1 MLSAAVPHEAAP
13 VRRLAQVISMA
24 PCCGLPC
31 RSHVDAAPEA
41 LAQYLP
47 PLSSRGRPRPQG
59 RHSKR
64 AGGDPRGS
72 PGPAA
77 DAGRAPHPPV
87 LPAFGTPEGAHR
99 PSLKGFRQLQLLLD
113 LIAPFFGH
121 PIISRHIRPSPA
133 HPADIPRRCRSACS
147 THLREGVCLPTRPL
161 GTFVLKG
168 ARRPSHA
175 STQTIFGSALKR
187 RLVLAA
193 SAKAALRARELLCA
207 PCLPPSLE
215 CILLDPARR
224 RSPYS
229 LKAAARPPSAEVIVL
244 LSSPCSTSFLHR

>member
-1 MLSAAVPHEAAP
+1 MGFGPRDVAGLLEGQKCTSPTERCPQMLSAAVSHEAAP

-59 RHSKR
+59 RRIKR

-87 LPAFGTPEGAHR
+87 QAAFGTPAGAHQ
-99 PSLKGFRQLQLLLD
+99 GV
-113 LIAPFFGH
+113 
-121 PIISRHIRPSPA
+121 SPA
-133 HPADIPRRCRSACS
+133 PAVAGPDSAVLWAPYYFKTHPPVACTPR
-147 THLREGVCLPTRPL
+147 
-161 GTFVLKG
+161 
-168 ARRPSHA
+168 
-175 STQTIFGSALKR
+175 
-187 RLVLAA
+187 
-193 SAKAALRARELLCA
+193 
-207 PCLPPSLE
+207 
-215 CILLDPARR
+215 
-224 RSPYS
+224 
-229 LKAAARPPSAEVIVL
+229 
-244 LSSPCSTSFLHR
+244 

>member
-1 MLSAAVPHEAAP
+1 MGFGPRDVAGLLEGQKCTSPTERCPQMLSAAVPHEAAP

-47 PLSSRGRPRPQG
+47 PLSSRGRSRPQG

-87 LPAFGTPEGAHR
+87 FPAFGTPAGVRR

-113 LIAPFFGH
+113 LIPPFFGH
-121 PIISRHIRPSPA
+121 PLLFQDTSARRLHTPLTSLVDAGLHAARTCVRASA
-133 HPADIPRRCRSACS
+133 HP
-147 THLREGVCLPTRPL
+147 L
-161 GTFVLKG
+161 GPWG
-168 ARRPSHA
+168 
-175 STQTIFGSALKR
+175 
-187 RLVLAA
+187 
-193 SAKAALRARELLCA
+193 
-207 PCLPPSLE
+207 
-215 CILLDPARR
+215 
-224 RSPYS
+224 
-229 LKAAARPPSAEVIVL
+229 
-244 LSSPCSTSFLHR
+244 LSF

>member
-1 MLSAAVPHEAAP
+1 MPRFLDFWPSLCEKKSLDAAIARCRMGFGPRYVAGLLEGQKCTSPTERCPQMLSAAVLHEAAP
-13 VRRLAQVISMA
+13 VRRLAQVISTA

-41 LAQYLP
+41 LAQHLP

-121 PIISRHIRPSPA
+121 PIISRHIHPSPA

-175 STQTIFGSALKR
+175 STLNDLWFHS
-187 RLVLAA
+187 
-193 SAKAALRARELLCA
+193 
-207 PCLPPSLE
+207 
-215 CILLDPARR
+215 
-224 RSPYS
+224 
-229 LKAAARPPSAEVIVL
+229 
-244 LSSPCSTSFLHR
+244 